1 MADWKKEWTKFS
13 QDAIEN
19 MKKYSDKTYD
29 EREWMTYVYDVNGKY
44 ELGEV
49 TYGGLSRIEVS
60 PQKKAVQDRIQNGFT
75 ENQRKWTIHGHPL
88 KDGKIYTGR
97 QYFSSTDICRE
108 FIKSRDSDEK
118 VVQFLVYP
126 HKQKHSKSGKE
137 VIHNR
142 VRVLVFP
149 NRSILSKA
157 MKMSNPHV
165 NPMEITV
172 ESGQN
177 HQVKKPD
184 GSMSLENKSK
194 VNWFSFQ
201 EALGKLGYMGIVDIE
216 GPKQGSVVYMSEGKK
231 LASNLGGFAL
241 IGLVAMSLF
250 KLNKGSKSKGMDAE
264 SVEVIDDLAHYM
276 KY

>member
-1 MADWKKEWTKFS
+1 M
-13 QDAIEN
+13 
-19 MKKYSDKTYD
+19 
-29 EREWMTYVYDVNGKY
+29 
-44 ELGEV
+44 
-49 TYGGLSRIEVS
+49 
-60 PQKKAVQDRIQNGFT
+60 
-75 ENQRKWTIHGHPL
+75 
-88 KDGKIYTGR
+88 
-97 QYFSSTDICRE
+97 
-108 FIKSRDSDEK
+108 
-118 VVQFLVYP
+118 
-126 HKQKHSKSGKE
+126 
-137 VIHNR
+137 
-142 VRVLVFP
+142 
-149 NRSILSKA
+149 SKA

>member
-1 MADWKKEWTKFS
+1 MADWKKEWSKFS

-29 EREWMTYVYDVNGKY
+29 EREWMTYVYDVGNKY

-60 PQKKAVQDRIQNGFT
+60 PQKKAIQDKIQNGFT
-75 ENQRKWTIHGHPL
+75 EKQRKWTIHGHPL

-108 FIKSRDSDEK
+108 FIKSRDGDER

-126 HKQKHSKSGKE
+126 HKQENSTSGKE

-149 NRSILSKA
+149 NREILTKA

-165 NPMEITV
+165 NAMGISV

-216 GPKQGSVVYMSEGKK
+216 GPKQGSVVYMSEGKRM
-231 LASNLGGFAL
+231 ASNLGGFAL
-241 IGLVAMSLF
+241 IGIIAMSLL
-250 KLNKGSKSKGMDAE
+250 KLNKSKKTDGVKAE

>member
-1 MADWKKEWTKFS
+1 MADWKKEWSKFS

-29 EREWMTYVYDVNGKY
+29 EREWMTYVYDVGNKY

-60 PQKKAVQDRIQNGFT
+60 PQKKAIQDKIQNGFT
-75 ENQRKWTIHGHPL
+75 EKQRKWTIHGHPL

-97 QYFSSTDICRE
+97 QYFSSKNICRE
-108 FIKSRDSDEK
+108 FIKSRDGDER

-126 HKQKHSKSGKE
+126 HKQENSTSGKE

-149 NRSILSKA
+149 NREILTKA

-165 NPMEITV
+165 NAMGISV

-216 GPKQGSVVYMSEGKK
+216 GPKQGSVVYMSEGKRM
-231 LASNLGGFAL
+231 ASNLGGFAL
-241 IGLVAMSLF
+241 IGIIAMSLL
-250 KLNKGSKSKGMDAE
+250 KLNKSKKTDGVKAE